1 MQNTIA
7 DLPTS
12 GRVAMTN
19 HSDEMR
25 VTWTATATYGCCH
38 KLSFMSLCCWAV
50 FPDVVVLSHL
60 VTPCH
65 YHPTLTG
72 TCLQQQSSGALWP
85 LLHGLDPDRQG
96 HRLHLHP
103 VGGLEG
109 IQWWYCTIV
118 VLPAMVVSR
127 KGHSSHPPRADPM
140 SCSLPRSCST
150 LSSHVGHVR
159 LARHRRRLAD
169 PWDVLHRH
177 LDRPAGGAEGLLQV
191 WQR

>member
-103 VGGLEG
+103 VGQLEG
-109 IQWWYCTIV
+109 IEWRVVLRNIGIAQWWCCPQWWYCARGIAATRHG
-118 VLPAMVVSR
+118 L
-127 KGHSSHPPRADPM
+127 
-140 SCSLPRSCST
+140 T
-150 LSSHVGHVR
+150 LCHVR
-159 LARHRRRLAD
+159 S
-169 PWDVLHRH
+169 
-177 LDRPAGGAEGLLQV
+177 PAHAT
-191 WQR
+191 RCHPM